1 MDWSRLVNDSYRIAT
16 GSDLPQQPALAHGAD
31 HRITWVNDA
40 AARLWERSP
49 QRFVGIPSRWTA
61 LPDDRTARAHALA
74 GEGVIRGYSGV
85 RVSATGRRF
94 VIEDATIWPVLRD
107 AHVVGQAATF
117 ASWRPVPRILIE
129 VLCTSMAEVT
139 AALAAGADRIELC
152 VAPEV
157 GGVTPPTDLIREAVP
172 AAAEAGVGVMVMIRP
187 RGGDFVYSAGEAD
200 QMRASIADATSAGAG
215 GVVLGCLGCDGRVDT
230 ALTAE
235 LVALADGPVTFHRA
249 IDETPDCVV
258 AARQVAD
265 LGCDR
270 ILSSGG
276 APTARDGIAA
286 LAAMTAAVPVTVMAG
301 SGLTPDLVG
310 PLVAAT
316 GVSEVHGSFRVDGRS
331 LVAGVRAALTSPAVE

>member
-1 MDWSRLVNDSYRIAT
+1 M
-16 GSDLPQQPALAHGAD
+16 
-31 HRITWVNDA
+31 NDA

-49 QRFVGIPSRWTA
+49 QRFGVPSRWTA

-94 VIEDATIWPVLRD
+94 VIEDATIWLVLRD

-139 AALAAGADRIELC
+139 AGSP
-152 VAPEV
+152 PEPTASNCASHRRS
-157 GGVTPPTDLIREAVP
+157 GGHPPTDLIREAVLR
-172 AAAEAGVGVMVMIRP
+172 AEAGVGVMVSDP
-187 RGGDFVYSAGEAD
+187 SSGGDFVYSAGEAD

-215 GVVLGCLGCDGRVDT
+215 SGARLPGMRRAGGHRIDCGVGGPGRWSGDV
-230 ALTAE
+230 
-235 LVALADGPVTFHRA
+235 PPSHRR
-249 IDETPDCVV
+249 DPDCVV

-276 APTARDGIAA
+276 AHGTRRDSSP
-286 LAAMTAAVPVTVMAG
+286 AAMTAAVPVTVMAG
-301 SGLTPDLVG
+301 SGLTPGNVRDPRRSDRCERGARIV
-310 PLVAAT
+310 PL
-316 GVSEVHGSFRVDGRS
+316 DGRS